1 MCPVCSALRCGSA
14 GAGQL
19 SHSFPSALSNS
30 PAVRSMSSRSL
41 YLDFV
46 ALLVFT
52 TIFDSCS
59 LQGWHRAVSEQIKP
73 LIGCLEA
80 TQSFPLTSYRSFKGL
95 IPFYPFSGS
104 N

>member
-1 MCPVCSALRCGSA
+1 MCSALHCGSA
-14 GAGQL
+14 GVEQL
-19 SHSFPSALSNS
+19 SLSFTAALSNS
-30 PAVRSMSSRSL
+30 PAVRSVCSSSL

-52 TIFDSCS
+52 TIFDFCS

-73 LIGCLEA
+73 LTACLEA
-80 TQSFPLTSYRSFKGL
+80 TQTFPPTSYRSFKGL

-104 N
+104 S